1 MSDNE
6 KCPVDLAQSSCEPCQ
21 GGVEPLKGSQIQP
34 FLDQLTQGWQVVA
47 EHHIEKEFKFKNF
60 RQALDFT
67 NKVGELAE
75 SVGHHPDIYLAW
87 GMVKLTVWTHKINGL
102 HESDF
107 IFAAKVDQIG
117 N

>member
-21 GGVEPLKGSQIQP
+21 GGVEPLKEP
-34 FLDQLTQGWQVVA
+34 FLDQLTQGWKVVA

-107 IFAAKVDQIG
+107 IFAAKVDRIG
-117 N
+117 S

>member
-6 KCPVDLAQSSCEPCQ
+6 KCPVDLAQSNCAPCQ
-21 GGVEPLKGSQIQP
+21 GGVEPLKGRQIQP
-34 FLDQLTQGWQVVA
+34 FLDQLTRGWQVVA

-87 GMVKLTVWTHKINGL
+87 GMVKLTVRTHKINGL
-102 HESDF
+102 HRSDF

-117 N
+117 S

>member
-6 KCPVDLAQSSCEPCQ
+6 KCSVDLAQSSCAPCQ
-21 GGVEPLKGSQIQP
+21 GGVEPLKGRQIQP
-34 FLDQLTQGWQVVA
+34 FLDQLTRGWQVVA

-87 GMVKLTVWTHKINGL
+87 GMVKLTVRTHKINGL
-102 HESDF
+102 HQSDF

-117 N
+117 S